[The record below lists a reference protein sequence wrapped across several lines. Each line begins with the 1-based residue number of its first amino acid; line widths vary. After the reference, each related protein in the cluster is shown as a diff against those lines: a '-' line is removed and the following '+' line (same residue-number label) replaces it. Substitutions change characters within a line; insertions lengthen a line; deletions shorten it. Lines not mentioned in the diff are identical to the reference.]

1 MARRELARLGRRRSC
16 ESSAAAAARKK
27 GHVEAKLERGWVRAG
42 AGVMKAHPG
51 ASWPGWAEQRR
62 RAAIFPS
69 TRRTRP
75 DGGWPLNQ
83 PIQFISRT
91 TPSLTTS
98 FDTPLTANPLLL
110 SRNCMNTNCRT
121 MSQLQLWFKALVLI
135 RNRNREKMCSRLA
148 CQAVRVP
155 DLAKFA
161 KC

>member
-1 MARRELARLGRRRSC
+1 MRGYGDGGATGARRLLQRGRKEAGSEMGAWLSAGGRWHDEGALGRIVAWLGR
-16 ESSAAAAARKK
+16 A
-27 GHVEAKLERGWVRAG
+27 EATRGRF
-42 AGVMKAHPG
+42 
-51 ASWPGWAEQRR
+51 S
-62 RAAIFPS
+62 S
-69 TRRTRP
+69 TRRPRP
-75 DGGWPLNQ
+75 DGGRPLNQ
-83 PIQFISRT
+83 PIQFVSRA

>member
-1 MARRELARLGRRRSC
+1 MRGYGDGGAAGARRLLQRGRKEARSEMGARLSAGGRWRDEGTLGRVVAWLGRAEATHGRFSSMRRP
-16 ESSAAAAARKK
+16 
-27 GHVEAKLERGWVRAG
+27 W
-42 AGVMKAHPG
+42 
-51 ASWPGWAEQRR
+51 
-62 RAAIFPS
+62 
-69 TRRTRP
+69 P
-75 DGGWPLNQ
+75 DGGRPLNQ
-83 PIQFISRT
+83 PIQFVSRD

-135 RNRNREKMCSRLA
+135 RNRNREKSCSRLA

-155 DLAKFA
+155 DLTKFV